1 MNCTFCD
8 QPALLYVQRFQG
20 RRKAASYPVC
30 ANHSAVAWAYE
41 EFGQD
46 AVRDLVEWL
55 LPVRRSSIPR
65 FKVSLTP

>member
-1 MNCTFCD
+1 LKCMFCD
-8 QPALLYVQRFQG
+8 HPAILYLKRFQG
-20 RRKAASYPVC
+20 QRKAASYPVC
-30 ANHSAVAWAYE
+30 ANHSAVAWAYQ

-55 LPVRRSSIPR
+55 MPVRRRSIPR

>member
-8 QPALLYVQRFQG
+8 LPAILYIQRFQG

-30 ANHSAVAWAYE
+30 ANHSAVAWVYQ
-41 EFGQD
+41 EFGQEL
-46 AVRDLVEWL
+46 VRDALAWL
-55 LPVRRSSIPR
+55 FPVRRGSVPR

>member
-8 QPALLYVQRFQG
+8 KPAIVYLQRFQG

-30 ANHSAVAWAYE
+30 AYHSAVAWAYQ

-46 AVRDLVEWL
+46 AVRDMLAWI
-55 LPVRRSSIPR
+55 LPVRKRSIPR
-65 FKVSLTP
+65 FKVSLRP